1 MAEVLSG
8 TTVHPAFMVPVRETP
23 STMPIGRER
32 KKVWI
37 SCSRFAE
44 DVLHD
49 PLFQMQ
55 PLAGADV
62 LHYLSI
68 WTK

>member
-1 MAEVLSG
+1 KA
-8 TTVHPAFMVPVRETP
+8 
-23 STMPIGRER
+23 
-32 KKVWI
+32 WI

-44 DVLHD
+44 DVLHET
-49 PLFQMQ
+49 LFQMQ